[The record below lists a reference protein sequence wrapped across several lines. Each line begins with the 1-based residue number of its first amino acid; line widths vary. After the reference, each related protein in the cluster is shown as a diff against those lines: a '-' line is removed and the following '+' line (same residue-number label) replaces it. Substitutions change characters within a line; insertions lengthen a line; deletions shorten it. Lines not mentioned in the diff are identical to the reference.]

1 MNLEWSDWCYV
12 VSNKNKEFTSPRQSW
27 LAIRRCK
34 MEIPYSSEMGKGTDE
49 TTEIKAALGSN
60 LWCEGT
66 GWGKGA
72 AEDDK
77 CEGLQGYTDSQ
88 RQ

>member
-1 MNLEWSDWCYV
+1 MN
-12 VSNKNKEFTSPRQSW
+12 QQ
-27 LAIRRCK
+27 
-34 MEIPYSSEMGKGTDE
+34 
-49 TTEIKAALGSN
+49 AAWGSN

-72 AEDDK
+72 AEADNK
-77 CEGLQGYTDSQ
+77 QKSVKACKEILILQ